1 MRSEI
6 QRDDAQQLAKLLAEK
21 VAEQLQQIIQEKDKA
36 VLVVSGGNTPVDFFQ
51 ALSHMELSWSRV
63 SITLADERWLNTD
76 DERSNEKLVR
86 DHLLQNKASQAY
98 FLGLK
103 NNALTP
109 SEGIMDCE
117 TQLRTQNMEPDIVIL
132 GMGADGHTASW
143 FPESEQLKSLMDNN
157 SSAWC
162 LPVEDAFLTEP
173 RMSLSW
179 RMLNK
184 ARQIYLHFTG
194 AEKVAVYQQACQQ
207 MSPKLPVSLV
217 LNQQQV
223 PVSIYYS

>member
-6 QRDDAQQLAKLLAEK
+6 QRDDAQQLALLLADS
-21 VAEQLQQIIQEKDKA
+21 VAEQLRKTIQQKDKA
-36 VLVVSGGNTPVDFFQ
+36 VLVVSGGTTPVAFFQ
-51 ALSHMELSWSRV
+51 ALSNIDLPWSRV
-63 SITLADERWLNTD
+63 CITLADERWLDTN

-86 DHLLQNKASQAY
+86 DHLLQNSASQAY

-103 NNALTP
+103 NNAPTP

-143 FPESEQLKSLMDNN
+143 FPESAQLKSLMDNE

-162 LPVEDAFLTEP
+162 LPVEDEFLLEP

-179 RMLNK
+179 RLLNK
-184 ARQIYLHFTG
+184 AQHIYLHFNG
-194 AEKVAVYQQACQQ
+194 AEKAAVYEQACHGF
-207 MSPKLPVSLV
+207 SPELPVSLI
-217 LNQQQV
+217 LNQQPV